1 MNINAIKRNCAKREK
16 AVIYN
21 AIGHRGQWISDGRNA
36 FRVDGL
42 KLDEDAL
49 AALFDLSDKKRR
61 AWNMG
66 ERIETDPRFSAVL
79 VEGEEDTDAVG
90 AQVYCDE
97 VFLALPSRRG
107 LLYIPFDSVRHIKED
122 KRRYAVRWAND
133 RPLVAV
139 YGDLTCSV
147 LVLPAPDEEA
157 LTLQRLAGKM
167 AGSPYMWEHRGMG
180 DEADAATAE
189 DAAEAMIR
197 QMEQADGEAAP

>member
-1 MNINAIKRNCAKREK
+1 MNINAIKRNCAKRET

-42 KLDEDAL
+42 KLDEDGL

-66 ERIETDPRFSAVL
+66 ERIATDPRFGAVP

-107 LLYIPFDSVRHIKED
+107 LLYIPFEPVRHIKED
-122 KRRYAVRWAND
+122 KRRYAVRWEND

-147 LVLPAPDEEA
+147 LVLPVADEDA

-167 AGSPYMWEHRGMG
+167 AGDPYLWKYRGMG
-180 DEADAATAE
+180 DEAEAATAE

>member
-1 MNINAIKRNCAKREK
+1 MNINAIKRNCAARKT

-49 AALFDLSDKKRR
+49 AALFDLSDKKRL
-61 AWNMG
+61 AWIMG
-66 ERIETDPRFSAVL
+66 ERPVTDPRFGAVP
-79 VEGEEDTDAVG
+79 VEGEEDTDVVG
-90 AQVYCDE
+90 AQVFCDE

-107 LLYIPFDSVRHIKED
+107 LLYIPFEPVRHIKED

-147 LVLPAPDEEA
+147 LVLPVADEDA

-167 AGSPYMWEHRGMG
+167 AGDPYLREYRGMG

>member
-1 MNINAIKRNCAKREK
+1 MNINVIKRNCAARKT

-21 AIGHRGQWISDGRNA
+21 AVGYRGQWISDGRNA

-49 AALFDLSDKKRR
+49 AALFDLSNKQRQ
-61 AWNMG
+61 AWNLG
-66 ERIETDPRFSAVL
+66 ERIVHDPRFSAVP
-79 VEGEEDTDAVG
+79 VEGEEETDAVG
-90 AQVYCDE
+90 AQVYCDD

-107 LLYIPFDSVRHIKED
+107 MLYIPFEPVRHIKED
-122 KRRYAVRWAND
+122 KRLYAVRWAYD

-139 YGDLTCSV
+139 YGGHTCSV
-147 LVLPAPDEEA
+147 LVLPVADEDA

-167 AGSPYMWEHRGMG
+167 AGDPYRWEYRGMG
-180 DEADAATAE
+180 DEADAAEAE